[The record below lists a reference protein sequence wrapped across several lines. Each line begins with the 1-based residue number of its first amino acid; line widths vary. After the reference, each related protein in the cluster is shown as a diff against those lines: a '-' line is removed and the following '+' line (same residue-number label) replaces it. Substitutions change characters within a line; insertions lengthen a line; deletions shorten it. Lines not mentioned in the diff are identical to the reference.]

1 MRESVVF
8 SETLEVVKIPQGK
21 DVTVGEGTQGFL
33 VQVRGGN
40 ATVRIPDK
48 LWQVQLEPD
57 QVQHLQKP
65 NGDELEVDLEPSAQ
79 SRYDGVPDDLED
91 AVYQELS
98 KCYDPEIPVNIVD
111 LGLVYGVEVN
121 ELKDE
126 TYRVDVDMTLTAEG
140 CGMGEHLAADAEK
153 KIRSI
158 PGVEDVDV
166 SIVWDPK
173 WNENM
178 MADEARD
185 KLGM

>member
-8 SETLEVVKIPQGK
+8 SESLEVVKIPQGK
-21 DVTVGEGTQGFL
+21 NVTVSKGTKGFL

-57 QVQHLQKP
+57 QVEHLEKP
-65 NGDELEVDLEPSAQ
+65 DGGELDVDLEPAAQ
-79 SRYDGVPDDLED
+79 SRYDGVPDDLEG
-91 AVYQELS
+91 AVYQELG

-111 LGLVYGVEVN
+111 LGLVYGVDVEEHGDN
-121 ELKDE
+121 

-140 CGMGEHLAADAEK
+140 CGMGEHLSADAEK
-153 KIRSI
+153 KIRAI
-158 PGVEDVDV
+158 PGVQAVNV

-178 MADEARD
+178 MTDEARE
-185 KLGM
+185 KLGI